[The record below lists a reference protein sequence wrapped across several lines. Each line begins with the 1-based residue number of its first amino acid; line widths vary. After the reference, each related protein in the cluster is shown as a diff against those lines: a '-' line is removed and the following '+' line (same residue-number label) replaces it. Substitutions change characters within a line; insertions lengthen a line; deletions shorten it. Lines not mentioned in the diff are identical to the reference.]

1 MRLFRDQIVYPFC
14 ASRTYFRRQP
24 PRSGPASGTGIG
36 GCGARRRRYQAE
48 SGAARTGPLRRLSGA
63 TCLSREHA
71 VSVSVR
77 LCEER
82 ARQYRRRRIGDVARH
97 RQRMVSSQHNSARA
111 SGCGRSTR
119 GSSMAKKKQRAAQ
132 AKAMLETATDMHN
145 SGVLDQA
152 TYDKITMRHLG
163 SNVPKAMPVTAAQ
176 IRAIRD
182 AQYKS
187 GGIRPTSEPDGR
199 LCVAAG
205 TGDQATDR
213 RCARAFEHYQAQRY
227 GSHLVTELATKRF
240 RG

>member
-1 MRLFRDQIVYPFC
+1 MRLFKTKSFIRFARRERISD
-14 ASRTYFRRQP
+14 ASLREAVQRAERGLVDAELGGGLIKQRVARP
-24 PRSGPASGTGIG
+24 GQGRSGGYRVLLAYRVNT
-36 GCGARRRRYQAE
+36 
-48 SGAARTGPLRRLSGA
+48 LSVFLHDFAKNERDNIDGDELA
-63 TCLSREHA
+63 TSPEDGFKPTQQRSRE
-71 VSVSVR
+71 R
-77 LCEER
+77 LR
-82 ARQYRRRRIGDVARH
+82 TVWYRR
-97 RQRMVSSQHNSARA
+97 
-111 SGCGRSTR
+111 
-119 GSSMAKKKQRAAQ
+119 SSMAKKKTASRL

-145 SGVLDQA
+145 SGVLGQA

-176 IRAIRD
+176 IRESRTR
-182 AQYKS
+182 QYEL
-187 GGIRPTSEPDGR
+187 GGIRPTFEPDGR